1 MPTGRSVMT
10 PLHLNC
16 LHKDEFIAKYGERA
30 YEALPDDAFLRP
42 AAYLT
47 MARAVADLMDRID
60 VSGFVRETFT
70 PTETEPFGPRDY
82 ITHEYLVE
90 QGPSLRP
97 VTSMN

>member
-1 MPTGRSVMT
+1 MT

-30 YEALPDDAFLRP
+30 YAALPGDAFLRP
-42 AAYLT
+42 EDCLKLAK
-47 MARAVADLMDRID
+47 AVDDVMGRID
-60 VSGFVRETFT
+60 VSLEFSGFAREVST
-70 PTETEPFGPRDY
+70 PTETLPFGPRDY
-82 ITHEYLVE
+82 ITYQYLVE